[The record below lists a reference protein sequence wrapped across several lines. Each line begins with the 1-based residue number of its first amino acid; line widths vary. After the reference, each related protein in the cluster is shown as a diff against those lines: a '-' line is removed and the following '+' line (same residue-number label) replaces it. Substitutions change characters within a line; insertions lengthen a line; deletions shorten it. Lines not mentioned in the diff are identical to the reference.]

1 MRGEPAITKNVA
13 LTIGRNQS
21 VLNKRMNGKGGIK
34 QLASV
39 LLNPRTGSK
48 SGPENSRTVRL
59 ILSD

>member
-1 MRGEPAITKNVA
+1 MRGEPAITKNVP
-13 LTIGRNQS
+13 LKIGRDS

-39 LLNPRTGSK
+39 LLNPRIGSK

>member
-1 MRGEPAITKNVA
+1 MRGEPAITKNVT
-13 LTIGRNQS
+13 LKIGRNS

-48 SGPENSRTVRL
+48 SGPENSRNFRL